1 MSDMSYWLPLVWAI
15 ILGIA
20 VVAYVI
26 LDGFDLGLGIL
37 FPFAESE
44 EQHDIMMNTVAPFWD
59 GNETWLVMGGVG
71 LLVAFPLAYSIIMPA
86 LYLPIIIMLLA
97 LVFRGVAFE
106 YRWVAKPSH
115 TVWDAA
121 FAGGS
126 IVATLMQGIVLG
138 GILQGI
144 PVENNAFAGGAL
156 DWLRPFPIFIGL
168 ALLAGYAL
176 LGATWLLVRTEG
188 ELADRSRAQA
198 KVLLPVILI
207 AMAVVSLWTPLA
219 TEHVAEVWFAWPNIL
234 YLSPVPLLTALAAFL
249 CWRGLVTGKELS
261 PFLWAIALFVLG
273 FAGLAISN
281 LPYLVPT
288 SVTLWE
294 AAAPPESQIFI
305 LVGTLILLPMILGYT
320 IFNYWTFRGKVRAG
334 EGYH

>member
-1 MSDMSYWLPLVWAI
+1 MSDMSYWLPLVWTI

-115 TVWDAA
+115 TIWDAA

-144 PVENNAFAGGAL
+144 PVENNAFAGDAF
-156 DWLRPFPIFIGL
+156 DWLRPFPIFVGV

-198 KVLLPVILI
+198 TVLLPVVLV
-207 AMAVVSLWTPLA
+207 AMAIISLWTPLA
-219 TEHVAEVWFAWPNIL
+219 IEHVAKVWFSWPNIL
-234 YLSPVPLLTALAAFL
+234 YLSPVPLLAALAAFL
-249 CWRGLVTGKELS
+249 CWRGLVTGQELT
-261 PFLWAIALFVLG
+261 PFLSTIALFLLG